1 MLNQF
6 VVFCRYDVATVL
18 TLFQELSHY
27 ADDENFNWN
36 ELVKKTTTGISTARE
51 YQMLWRHLAYGYSF
65 PEDFEQEVQPM
76 VCIILIYIFFFV
88 IMFIRD
94 IS

>member
-1 MLNQF
+1 
-6 VVFCRYDVATVL
+6 VFCRYDVATVL
-18 TLFQELSHY
+18 TVFQELSHY
-27 ADDENFNWN
+27 AADENFNWN

-65 PEDFEQEVQPM
+65 PEDFDQEAQPM
-76 VCIILIYIFFFV
+76 VGIILLCFFFFFLL
-88 IMFIRD
+88 MFIRD